1 MSHLLEKWLRILV
14 STLVNSRSLTTGG
27 LYVSTKSHFCFI
39 WWNYK
44 PVISMFL
51 SKSGIVNGL
60 KEISSRTY
68 NIRPALYLLQSHL
81 KILKPFIWNYSSGK
95 ESLSLESEIYWNFQK
110 IRQKIDICLKRD
122 WHSHDLFFSVWIPQA
137 FIFDTSMVI
146 KLSNQ
151 INLRSLNNT
160 YHLKIKKK
168 TCSAA

>member
-60 KEISSRTY
+60 KEISSWTY
-68 NIRPALYLLQSHL
+68 NIRPALYLLRSHL

-122 WHSHDLFFSVWIPQA
+122 WHSHDLFFQCLNPPSVYFW
-137 FIFDTSMVI
+137 
-146 KLSNQ
+146 
-151 INLRSLNNT
+151 
-160 YHLKIKKK
+160 Y
-168 TCSAA
+168 